1 VTARLV
7 VLVSGSGTNLQA
19 VLDACREGRVDA
31 TTELVVSNRREAFAL
46 ERAARAGVATAYHP
60 LRPYREDGRGRE
72 AYDADLAGIVAR
84 ARPDWV
90 VLAGW
95 MHVLS
100 PAFLDRF
107 PGRVVNLHP
116 ALPGA
121 FPGASAVADALAA
134 HGRGEVGHTGVMVHL
149 VPDAG
154 VDDGPVLASRRVAI
168 EADDTHET
176 LSERIHAVE
185 HELLVEVLAD
195 LVRAAPPAVPVP
207 EPAASQPATA
217 YGGSP

>member
-1 VTARLV
+1 VSGRLV

-19 VLDACREGRVDA
+19 ILDACRDGRLEA
-31 TTELVVSNRREAFAL
+31 TTELVVSNRRDAL
-46 ERAARAGVATAYHP
+46 ALQRAATAGVPTAYHP

-72 AYDADLAGIVAR
+72 AYDADLAAVVAG

-121 FPGASAVADALAA
+121 FPGASAIADALDA
-134 HGRGEVGHTGVMVHL
+134 HRRGEVDHTGVMVHL
-149 VPDAG
+149 VPNAG

-168 EADDTHET
+168 EVGDTHEA

-195 LVRAAPPAVPVP
+195 LVRSAATAPERQPASP
-207 EPAASQPATA
+207 QPATA

>member
-1 VTARLV
+1 VSGRLV

-19 VLDACREGRVDA
+19 ILDACRDGRLEA
-31 TTELVVSNRREAFAL
+31 TTELVVSNRRDAFGL
-46 ERAARAGVATAYHP
+46 QRAAAAGVATAYHP
-60 LRPYREDGRGRE
+60 LRPYRDDGRGRE
-72 AYDADLAGIVAR
+72 AYDADLAGLVAR

-121 FPGASAVADALAA
+121 FPGASAIADALAA
-134 HGRGEVGHTGVMVHL
+134 HGRGEVDHTGVMVHL

-154 VDDGPVLASRRVAI
+154 VDDGPVLAARRVAI
-168 EADDTHET
+168 EAGDTPET
-176 LSERIHAVE
+176 LGQRIHAVE

-195 LVRAAPPAVPVP
+195 LVRTGAAAPERQPA
-207 EPAASQPATA
+207 SHQHATA

>member
-1 VTARLV
+1 MTARLV

-19 VLDACREGRVDA
+19 ILDACRQGRLQA
-31 TTELVVSNRREAFAL
+31 STELVVSNRRDAFAL
-46 ERAARAGVATAYHP
+46 ERAARAGVPTAYHP

-72 AYDADLAGIVAR
+72 AYDADLAELVAR

-116 ALPGA
+116 ALPGT
-121 FPGASAVADALAA
+121 FPGATAVADALAA
-134 HGRGEVGHTGVMVHL
+134 HARGEVDHTGVMVHL

-154 VDDGPVLASRRVAI
+154 VDDGPVLAARRVAI
-168 EADDTHET
+168 EAGDTPES
-176 LSERIHAVE
+176 LSARIHAVE
-185 HELLVEVLAD
+185 HMLLVEVLAD
-195 LVRAAPPAVPVP
+195 LVGHAPPATAP
-207 EPAASQPATA
+207 SQPATA
-217 YGGSP
+217 SGGSP

>member
-1 VTARLV
+1 MTARLV

-19 VLDACREGRVDA
+19 ILDACRHGHLQA
-31 TTELVVSNRREAFAL
+31 STELVVSNRRDAFAL
-46 ERAARAGVATAYHP
+46 ERAARAGVPTAYHP

-72 AYDADLAGIVAR
+72 AYDADLAELVAR

-116 ALPGA
+116 ALPGT
-121 FPGASAVADALAA
+121 FPGATAVADALAA
-134 HGRGEVGHTGVMVHL
+134 HARGEVDHTGVMVHL

-154 VDDGPVLASRRVAI
+154 VDDGPVLAARRVAI
-168 EADDTHET
+168 EAGDTPES
-176 LSERIHAVE
+176 LSARIHAVE
-185 HELLVEVLAD
+185 HVLLVEVLAD
-195 LVRAAPPAVPVP
+195 LVGHPPPATT
-207 EPAASQPATA
+207 ASQPATA
-217 YGGSP
+217 SGGSP